1 MQSTRSS
8 NSREI
13 SRRDFLKFASLSMA
27 SIYFPQ
33 LKYQIEYPVEQQGRV
48 IYPTIPILDEPS
60 LNSKKIKEYWKDL
73 VLPITEVTIG
83 DIEPSYN
90 RIWYRIGEEGYTHS
104 GGIQPV
110 RTQLNQ
116 PTSEIPET
124 GCLAEVTV
132 PFTDAFWEPG
142 LRNKFAYRFYYE
154 TTHWIT
160 NIVQDAHGDNWY
172 VILDDKWEYEFFVP
186 SKHLRIV
193 PDTEFAPLSPDVHPA
208 AKHIEVNIS
217 DQLVIAYEWDRPVFM
232 TRVAT
237 GVALSNNRYLT
248 PIGSHLTFQKRPSRH
263 MAAGNLANPSY
274 DLPGVPWNSYI
285 TQNGIAFH
293 GTYWHNDFGKPRSH
307 GCLNLTAKAAK
318 WIYRWTIPEVPIN
331 EQWVY
336 EDFGTLVEIHL

>member
-8 NSREI
+8 NTKEI
-13 SRRDFLKFASLSMA
+13 SRRDFLKIASLGMA

-48 IYPTIPILDEPS
+48 IYPTILIFDEPS
-60 LNSKKIKEYWKDL
+60 LYSKKLKEYWKDL

-116 PTSEIPET
+116 PTPEIPET

-132 PFTDAFWEPG
+132 PFTDALWGPR

-154 TTHWIT
+154 TTHWVT
-160 NIVQDAHGDNWY
+160 NIFQDAHGDSWY
-172 VILDDKWEYEFFVP
+172 AILDDKWEYEFFVP

-193 PDTEFAPLSPDVHPA
+193 PDTEFAPLSPDVHPS

-307 GCLNLTAKAAK
+307 GCLNLTPKAAK
-318 WIYRWTIPEVPIN
+318 WIYRWTIPEVPSN